1 MDETRLKTSYVN
13 QSKLCFALCRFS
25 DFIRMVVMN
34 SRGGDQEEFKVDTVS
49 ESESNVDV
57 ESRNFFMVLNI
68 EIV

>member
-1 MDETRLKTSYVN
+1 
-13 QSKLCFALCRFS
+13 
-25 DFIRMVVMN
+25 MN

-68 EIV
+68 EIVWLEMLDVSFPSDLGKEPGFGAN